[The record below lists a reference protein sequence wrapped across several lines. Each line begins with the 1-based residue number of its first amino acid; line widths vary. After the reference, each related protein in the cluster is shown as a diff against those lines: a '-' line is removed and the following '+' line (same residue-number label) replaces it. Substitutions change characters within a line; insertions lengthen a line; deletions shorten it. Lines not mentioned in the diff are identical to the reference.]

1 MNNFREIC
9 EKFPNLDNI
18 IFISESKFDSSR
30 KTYLYNNLII
40 KARKKSEDTTQQLR
54 QNTLKQEYE
63 LLKDCDGID
72 SLPKAFYYFEDNDYE
87 LLFTSFLPGVPLSSL
102 KVSILNLIKIL
113 RKLSGILYHLS
124 IRKISHNDIVPENIL
139 ITNDYQIS
147 LIDFDQATKSNFTA
161 AFLRQFTGINIGEAK
176 VNYSLITVVKDY
188 IKKKF
193 PKAVFQINKLMG
205 KKFLE
210 IEPLPELKKDDDPR
224 LKDLLNAWKLA
235 QRSNA
240 SSPGVPIAYYALEYN
255 GVYFPGERPWVKR
268 WNELKDISDYSGK
281 TILELGCNMGL
292 LSTFLLKDAEAQK
305 CVGVDY
311 DNEILKTAKIISKVF
326 EVNPEF
332 RQVNFDSTTNW
343 EDELLSCKAQIVF
356 ALNVLN
362 WVKDKERF
370 LRFLS
375 KFNEVIFEG
384 HDLPENE
391 KNRFKQIGFTTIEVI
406 GFSERERIILRCRK

>member
-1 MNNFREIC
+1 MNDFQEIC

-40 KARKKSEDTTQQLR
+40 KARKKSEDTTQRLR

-63 LLKDCDGID
+63 LLKDCNGIGGV
-72 SLPKAFYYFEDNDYE
+72 PNAFYYFDDNNYE
-87 LLFTSFLPGVPLSSL
+87 LLFISFLPGVSLSSL
-102 KVSILNLIKIL
+102 KVSIVNLGKILIK
-113 RKLSGILYHLS
+113 LSRILYHLS
-124 IRKISHNDIVPENIL
+124 VHKISHNDIVPENIL
-139 ITNDYQIS
+139 ITDNFQVS

-161 AFLRQFTGINIGEAK
+161 AFLRQFTGINIGESK

-193 PKAVFQINKLMG
+193 PKAAFQINKFMG
-205 KKFLE
+205 KKFPE
-210 IEPLPELKKDDDPR
+210 IEPLPELKKDDDPK
-224 LKDLLNAWKLA
+224 LKDLLKAWKLA
-235 QRSNA
+235 QKSNA
-240 SSPGVPIAYYALEYN
+240 SSPGVPIAYYGLEYS
-255 GVYFPGERPWVKR
+255 GVYFPGERPWIKR
-268 WNELKDISDYSGK
+268 WNELKDISDYPGK
-281 TILELGCNMGL
+281 TVLELGCNMGL
-292 LSTFLLKDAEAQK
+292 LSTFLLKHAKARK
-305 CVGVDY
+305 CIGIDY
-311 DNEILKTAKIISKVF
+311 DKEILETAKIISKVF
-326 EVNPEF
+326 EANLEL

-343 EDELLSCKAQIVF
+343 EDELLSFKADIVF

-391 KNRFKQIGFTTIEVI
+391 KNRFKQFGFTSIEEI
-406 GFSERERIILRCRK
+406 GYSERERIILRCRK